1 MSALVN
7 ALLVALIAL
16 LLAVTQLLGGPTEIQ
31 AIEDVQAEVNQLS
44 GVQQ

>member
-1 MSALVN
+1 MNALVN
-7 ALLVALIAL
+7 ALLGALIAL
-16 LLAVTQLLGGPTEIQ
+16 LLAVAQLLDGPTEIE